1 MDQSNE
7 LFLNIE
13 GMHCASCV
21 SSIESGLSIIDGV
34 QNAQVNLALNS
45 ARVEYDPEIINPE
58 KIISTISEIGYT
70 ASIGE
75 EDILS
80 ANIKQVKSA
89 KKDFL
94 ISFYCVLPLFIFGM
108 IPMLFGVKI
117 VNDLISGII
126 QGMFSGL
133 VLFYAGRA
141 ILKDALLQ
149 LKHFRANMNSLIAI
163 GTLTAYGW
171 SLYALTTITSNR
183 PEQLYFDSAA
193 MIVALILLGRF
204 FEARS
209 KGKAGDAINALLNLT
224 PPKALALINDV
235 EIEIETGALKPDMIL
250 IVRPGE
256 RIPADGQII
265 EGKPNLDE
273 SMLTGESLPVDKK
286 KNDMVYGGSL
296 NGNIPFKMKVTASGD
311 KTFLSSIIRM
321 VSEAQANKAPV
332 QKLADRVAAVFVP
345 IVLGLAVLTFALW
358 YLYDPNHPMLIK
370 SVISILII
378 ACPCAL
384 GLATPTAILAGTGRA
399 AKEGIIIR
407 GGDIL
412 EKIVNV
418 DTVIF
423 DKTGTLTH
431 GELEVAEINTF
442 GQISIRNLIRLV
454 ASAELQS
461 EHPVAKA
468 IVRYMQTEQI
478 DKAVIK
484 NVEIFP
490 GIGLKAESDGRKL
503 LIGNKRLMQKE
514 KVSFGQA
521 FIVGD
526 KEMEKGRTVVYASL
540 DGQVIGLIAL
550 SDKLR
555 SEAKDVVSTLRNY
568 VSEITMLSGDT
579 RKTASG
585 VASAIGIDNFEAEI
599 KPDQKRMIVES
610 LSKAGRKIAMI
621 GDGINDAPALAE
633 AEVGVAIGSGTDI
646 AIETSDVVLVQEKLN
661 TVIGMFDISHK
672 TMKIIKQN
680 LFWAFFYNI
689 LAIPLAAGLFYPAF
703 GWSLSPMVAAA
714 AMSFSSVFVVTN
726 SLRLNRVELRN

>member
-1 MDQSNE
+1 MIKSKE
-7 LFLNIE
+7 LLLSID

-21 SSIESGLSIIDGV
+21 ISIESGLSIVEGV
-34 QNAQVNLALNS
+34 YNSQVNLALNS
-45 ARVEYDPEIINPE
+45 ARVEYNPEIINPE
-58 KIISTISEIGYT
+58 TIINSIKELGYSAT
-70 ASIGE
+70 IGE
-75 EDILS
+75 EDIFI
-80 ANIKQVKSA
+80 ANTKLVKNS

-94 ISFYCVLPLFIFGM
+94 ISFYCILPLIIFGM
-108 IPMLFGVKI
+108 IPMIFGVKI
-117 VNDLISGII
+117 VSSFISGLI
-126 QGMFSGL
+126 QALFAGL
-133 VLFYAGRA
+133 VLFHAGRS
-141 ILKDALLQ
+141 ILQDALLQ
-149 LKHFRANMNSLIAI
+149 LKHFRANMNSLIAL

-171 SLYALTTITSNR
+171 SIYALTTISSTQS
-183 PEQLYFDSAA
+183 EQLYFDSSA
-193 MIVALILLGRF
+193 MIITLILLGRF

-224 PPKALALINDV
+224 PPKALALINNV
-235 EIEIETGALKPDMIL
+235 EIELETSALKPDMIL

-256 RIPADGQII
+256 RIPADGTII

-321 VSEAQANKAPV
+321 VSQAQASKAPV
-332 QKLADRVAAVFVP
+332 QKLADKVASVFVP
-345 IVLGLAVLTFALW
+345 IVLGLAILTFIIW
-358 YLYDPNHPMLIK
+358 YLYDPISPMLIK
-370 SVISILII
+370 SVISVLII

-407 GGDIL
+407 GGEIL
-412 EKIVNV
+412 EKIVNI
-418 DTVIF
+418 DTIIF

-442 GQISIRNLIRLV
+442 GQISTRNLIRLV

-478 DKAVIK
+478 ERAVIK
-484 NVEIFP
+484 NVESFP

-503 LIGNKRLMQKE
+503 LIGNKRMMQKE

-521 FIVGD
+521 FVVGD
-526 KEMEKGRTVVYASL
+526 KEMEKGRTVIYASL

-550 SDKLR
+550 SDKIR
-555 SEAKDVVSTLRNY
+555 AEAKDVVNSLRKY

-585 VASAIGIDNFEAEI
+585 VANAIGIKNFEAEI
-599 KPDQKRMIVES
+599 KPDQKRVIVES

-633 AEVGVAIGSGTDI
+633 AEVGIAIGSGTDI

-661 TVIGMFDISHK
+661 SIIGMFDISYK

-726 SLRLNRVELRN
+726 SLRLNRVELKH